1 MSNVFS
7 EPTIF
12 NMSKITLEAGDDRAL
27 RYTNLAN
34 LYEGL
39 ETYYTK
45 VKSMVIKLTKVKGL
59 E

>member
-1 MSNVFS
+1 MSSVIS

-12 NMSKITLEAGDDRAL
+12 NMSKITPEVGDDRAL

-45 VKSMVIKLTKVKGL
+45 VKSMFRKVTKLKGPA
-59 E
+59 